1 MAKINLKSSSLMV
14 LFIVGFIG
22 YFIYNARSMDNK
34 SYEKISVDQL
44 EKLMDQKNFTLI
56 NVHIPYQGEI
66 DNTDLLIPFNAINQY
81 KNLLPKNKDVKIIV
95 YCMEDQM
102 SDIAAEQLIKMGY
115 TRVFNLQGGML
126 TWQNQ
131 GQRLVYR
138 QSLSRG
144 AFW

>member
-1 MAKINLKSSSLMV
+1 MAKINLKSSSLMI

-22 YFIYNARSMDNK
+22 YFIYNARSMSNK
-34 SYEKISVDQL
+34 SNEKISVDQL

-66 DNTDLLIPFNAINQY
+66 DNTDLLIPFNAVNQN
-81 KNLLPKNKDVKIIV
+81 KNLLPKNKDAKIVV

-102 SDIAAEQLIKMGY
+102 SNVAAEQLTKMGY

-126 TWQNQ
+126 AWQNQ
-131 GQRLVYR
+131 GRRLVYR

-144 AFW
+144 AF